1 MRLSCSSSTSVIT
14 ANGDTTIAL
23 SGTNS
28 ITCTTVDNPAITG
41 TSDVTI
47 TGNGSVSIVSA
58 DKGIHSDETV
68 TIGTS
73 SDNPTVSIDA
83 GDEGIE
89 GNIINL
95 MSGNGTITADDDG
108 MNGDTDTTTD
118 TSGCLINIAGGTW
131 VIDAACD
138 GLDSNGSISVS
149 GGYTTVYGSTENNDA
164 ALDYDYNCTYT
175 GGTFAA
181 IGTSGMAQTPNSGT
195 YVRFTGTS
203 LSNGDTITI
212 KDSSGNSV
220 YSTSAIKSANDIVL
234 SENSIVSGNT
244 YQFYVNGSQIS
255 SSTATSGNNG
265 GQGGP
270 GGQGGE
276 QGGPGGQ
283 GGEQGGPGGGSTTV
297 SYSGATT
304 ITSDTTADNQSYTST
319 VAEQN
324 ALLVSGGTSTI
335 TNATV
340 TKSGSPSGSSD
351 NYDFYGTNAGVLVY
365 NGATLNVKNA
375 TVDTTSSYASGLF
388 AYGTGTINV
397 SDTTINTSSNNSGAV
412 MVTGGGTLTADNV
425 TAVTQGNSSAA
436 IRSDRGGETLT
447 VNGGSYTTNGT
458 GSPVIYSTANI
469 IANNATLNATKS
481 EGVVVEGA
489 NSVTLN
495 GATLTDTNN
504 QLNGQSTTYKNI
516 FLYQSQSGDAA
527 VGTSSFTAKNS
538 NITTNKGDTFYI
550 TNTTAVINLENNTFI
565 NNDSTG
571 AFLRTESAKWGT
583 SGSNGGDVTLNMT
596 KQTAKGDIVADS
608 ISTLNMSLSGSSS
621 YTGTINGS
629 NTAKSIALTLD
640 SSSKITLTGDSYVTT
655 FSNADT
661 SNSNINFNGYKL
673 YVNGT
678 AISGSSTSTNVT
690 LNKSTLTLG
699 LGQTATLIATTDNAT
714 TLSWK
719 SSNKSVA
726 TVTSKGK
733 ICTKG
738 TGTATITV
746 TTADGNKATC
756 KVTVKQAPTSVALNK
771 TSVTLGVKQT
781 CNLTATLTPST
792 SATYCSFSSS
802 DTSVATVN
810 ASGKV
815 VAKKT
820 GTATITVKT
829 SNGLTA
835 TCKVTV
841 KQAPT
846 SIALNKTSATLGVKQ
861 TCNLTATLTPSTSA
875 TYCSFTSSDT
885 SVATVNASGKVVAK
899 TTGTAT
905 ITVKTSNGLT
915 ATCKITVKKA
925 PTSVTL
931 NKTSV
936 TLKKGS
942 TETLTATLTPST
954 SATYCSFSS
963 SDTSVAT
970 VNSNGVITAKKV
982 GTATITVKTSN
993 GLTSSCAVTVTK

>member
-1 MRLSCSSSTSVIT
+1 M
-14 ANGDTTIAL
+14 
-23 SGTNS
+23 
-28 ITCTTVDNPAITG
+28 
-41 TSDVTI
+41 
-47 TGNGSVSIVSA
+47 
-58 DKGIHSDETV
+58 
-68 TIGTS
+68 
-73 SDNPTVSIDA
+73 
-83 GDEGIE
+83 
-89 GNIINL
+89 
-95 MSGNGTITADDDG
+95 
-108 MNGDTDTTTD
+108 
-118 TSGCLINIAGGTW
+118 
-131 VIDAACD
+131 
-138 GLDSNGSISVS
+138 
-149 GGYTTVYGSTENNDA
+149 
-164 ALDYDYNCTYT
+164 
-175 GGTFAA
+175 
-181 IGTSGMAQTPNSGT
+181 
-195 YVRFTGTS
+195 
-203 LSNGDTITI
+203 
-212 KDSSGNSV
+212 
-220 YSTSAIKSANDIVL
+220 
-234 SENSIVSGNT
+234 
-244 YQFYVNGSQIS
+244 
-255 SSTATSGNNG
+255 
-265 GQGGP
+265 
-270 GGQGGE
+270 
-276 QGGPGGQ
+276 
-283 GGEQGGPGGGSTTV
+283 
-297 SYSGATT
+297 
-304 ITSDTTADNQSYTST
+304 
-319 VAEQN
+319 
-324 ALLVSGGTSTI
+324 LVSGGTSTI

-436 IRSDRGGETLT
+436 IRSDRGGGTLT

-756 KVTVKQAPTSVALNK
+756 KVTVKQAPTS
-771 TSVTLGVKQT
+771 
-781 CNLTATLTPST
+781 
-792 SATYCSFSSS
+792 
-802 DTSVATVN
+802 
-810 ASGKV
+810 
-815 VAKKT
+815 
-820 GTATITVKT
+820 
-829 SNGLTA
+829 
-835 TCKVTV
+835 
-841 KQAPT
+841 
-846 SIALNKTSATLGVKQ
+846 IALNKTSATLGVKQ

-899 TTGTAT
+899 KTGTAT